1 MSHVEKWDGSVT
13 SDCSGVTSPCSSTN
27 TSPRPPRMTVN
38 SQSGPRSP
46 RPPDDLITTATSALR
61 RLNFKTGR
69 NTTRGST
76 KQDTAAVPK
85 VVVMGSST
93 ASENTI
99 NTSTDSSNTIVTTMT
114 ATDGDNTEGSLDFT
128 EPVDYLNSDNILDNS
143 SFPPQILQPLPV
155 SPRTPITARQ
165 QTPPTAKNESR
176 FNFEVDAYLEHSNL
190 HEQGQKTESNVK
202 SIITPLIMTSDE
214 EKKIDFHC
222 NEEKKTVD
230 TLMDEQIEALKLEA
244 RRRNSYKA
252 AQNDLERIDVMN
264 DEINKKREQS
274 PKEHRR
280 SFRRKLEVEAENR
293 QRTSPKRRAEIP
305 MHSSSENET
314 DSPRPK
320 HRHKKSSR
328 RHHSPKHRE
337 KCNYDEQVAKYRD
350 KAKMTP
356 PDLRID
362 FFTEPMDRCQGNGFS
377 NSLHAPVSAEKRG
390 SVCLNKCLREVGAKL
405 DASVVSSPINVTTN
419 PLDNSVHFGRK
430 APQATIVVQ
439 QPSLSLDHSNV
450 STILLKNGSD
460 FVSNVETSG
469 KFRRQKEDNM
479 KQLLD
484 VANNLTL
491 EEIHDFEMR

>member
-1 MSHVEKWDGSVT
+1 
-13 SDCSGVTSPCSSTN
+13 
-27 TSPRPPRMTVN
+27 MTVN

-46 RPPDDLITTATSALR
+46 RPPDDLISTATSALR
-61 RLNFKTGR
+61 RLHFKTGR
-69 NTTRGST
+69 NTTKNST
-76 KQDTAAVPK
+76 KQDNTVPK

-93 ASENTI
+93 ASETTI

-114 ATDGDNTEGSLDFT
+114 ATDGDNTEDSLDLT
-128 EPVDYLNSDNILDNS
+128 EPVDYLNSENIVDNPN
-143 SFPPQILQPLPV
+143 FPHQILQPLPA
-155 SPRTPITARQ
+155 TPKTPMTARQ
-165 QTPPTAKNESR
+165 QTSPTAKYESKFIFEIDPSMNMKLSQDQEEDCGDTPKNNMTPSIFTIHGTKFDFELNE
-176 FNFEVDAYLEHSNL
+176 
-190 HEQGQKTESNVK
+190 G
-202 SIITPLIMTSDE
+202 
-214 EKKIDFHC
+214 
-222 NEEKKTVD
+222 KKTVD
-230 TLMDEQIEALKLEA
+230 KLMEEQIEALKLEA

-252 AQNDLERIDVMN
+252 AQNDLDRIDVMI
-264 DEINKKREQS
+264 DEEIAKRERNT
-274 PKEHRR
+274 KEHKR
-280 SFRRKLEVEAENR
+280 SFRRKQLEIESEDR
-293 QRTSPKRRAEIP
+293 QKTSPKRRAEIP

-328 RHHSPKHRE
+328 RHHSPKCHD
-337 KCNYDEQVAKYRD
+337 KFSYDEQQVAKYRD

-362 FFTEPMDRCQGNGFS
+362 FFTEPMDKCQGNGFS
-377 NSLHAPVSAEKRG
+377 NALHAPVITEKRG

-405 DASVVSSPINVTTN
+405 DASTVSPSPINVTTN

-460 FVSNVETSG
+460 FVSNVESAG
-469 KFRRQKEDNM
+469 KFKKQKEDNM